1 MEVGLNL
8 FQFKFDSEFELVWV
22 LKEGPWTFDNQVLLM
37 RKWQPRMTAKNVQ
50 FDTVSLWVQIW
61 GALFDMACPKAA
73 EEVGKRIGEV
83 EEVEKQ

>member
-1 MEVGLNL
+1 MEVGSNL

-61 GALFDMACPKAA
+61 GALFDMA
-73 EEVGKRIGEV
+73 
-83 EEVEKQ
+83 

>member
-1 MEVGLNL
+1 MAT
-8 FQFKFDSEFELVWV
+8 KDDS
-22 LKEGPWTFDNQVLLM
+22 KE
-37 RKWQPRMTAKNVQ
+37 
-50 FDTVSLWVQIW
+50 WVQIW